1 MTGKPGDNIRV
12 DIGCS
17 QQAILSYLAFE
28 GATKRNRPNV
38 QVGDLLYCEVS
49 VANKDME
56 PELVCMTGS
65 GKSGGLGILSNDGFM
80 FRCSLG
86 LARKL
91 LANDCP
97 VLKLLSRFPFEI
109 AVGLNG
115 YVWIKSGTIN
125 NTILISN
132 AVENSEFLSVSELE
146 NAIEQLVQTS

>member
-1 MTGKPGDNIRV
+1 M
-12 DIGCS
+12 
-17 QQAILSYLAFE
+17 
-28 GATKRNRPNV
+28 
-38 QVGDLLYCEVS
+38 LYCEVS

-56 PELVCMTGS
+56 PELVCVDGS
-65 GKSGGLGILSNDGFM
+65 GKASGMGVLSNDGFM

-86 LARKL
+86 LAQKL

-115 YVWIKSGTIN
+115 CVWIKSGTIN

-132 AVENSEFLSVSELE
+132 AVENSEFLSIRELE
-146 NAIEQLVQTS
+146 NTIEQLVQAS